1 MYRDIT
7 TFVIDWLIPQLNRS
21 NFTKIGHF
29 KSEKLIFLCTG
40 HGPLPKSL
48 PQWDGDPLPT
58 PTPQRLSR
66 RLRSSLNPVLWEFLA
81 TPLVSWETY
90 SCFWKYNFYLE
101 LTCIFWNLTVY
112 TPNPD
117 WSESTLLTQGPLV
130 GLQNYS
136 TTSNASAIN
145 SELASKTTVYRPFWW
160 IFDRTSRST
169 NYC

>member
-29 KSEKLIFLCTG
+29 KSEKLIFFVYGAWT
-40 HGPLPKSL
+40 S
-48 PQWDGDPLPT
+48 PQIPSPVGWRPSAHAHPST
-58 PTPQRLSR
+58 SISAP
-66 RLRSSLNPVLWEFLA
+66 SSLNPVLWEFLA

-136 TTSNASAIN
+136 TTSNASVIN